1 MTKNQSKLFN
11 IISDELIGYVNKE
24 EINEVTD
31 KIIHRVES
39 ERLIILNTNDVEN
52 VLNNSQTSQ
61 LIKGW

>member
-1 MTKNQSKLFN
+1 MTKNQSKLFD

-39 ERLIILNTNDVEN
+39 ERLIILDVNDIEG
-52 VLNNSQTSQ
+52 VLNNSIDKSKSTH
-61 LIKGW
+61 

>member
-1 MTKNQSKLFN
+1 MTKNQSKLFD

-61 LIKGW
+61 LIKG

>member
-61 LIKGW
+61 LIKG

>member
-1 MTKNQSKLFN
+1 MTKNQSKLFD

-39 ERLIILNTNDVEN
+39 EKLIILDAND
-52 VLNNSQTSQ
+52 
-61 LIKGW
+61 IKKIASTH